1 MTKEEFTEV
10 RFQIETQFR
19 LQLYNDIK
27 FPYLHS
33 LGITHLT
40 QGFKSKDQGHL
51 GFLHFWWVNEDNGIT
66 YDKSRHLVKA
76 KGLWKS
82 EWLDTEEE
90 VHKLSLKVI
99 EESPIDGEKLSEVI
113 ANKVKEVMSK
123 NLILSLQER
132 IKNIIDTH
140 EDKEEDGV
148 LLN

>member
-1 MTKEEFTEV
+1 MTKEEFAEV

-40 QGFKSKDQGHL
+40 QGFKSQDQGHL
-51 GFLHFWWVNEDNGIT
+51 RFLHFWWVNEDSGIT

-123 NLILSLQER
+123 NLNLNLQER

>member
-1 MTKEEFTEV
+1 M
-10 RFQIETQFR
+10 
-19 LQLYNDIK
+19 
-27 FPYLHS
+27 
-33 LGITHLT
+33 GITHLT

-123 NLILSLQER
+123 NLNLSLQER